1 MTDVFSGRPVI
12 VCSAEILNELTGAEN
27 LSGEIYDFL
36 LNSSK
41 MHGVR
46 LVPYST
52 IDGTGMLPAFRPDEV
67 IIRGENTVRTVDAM
81 VGIKET
87 GGRAVFNPSILV

>member
-1 MTDVFSGRPVI
+1 
-12 VCSAEILNELTGAEN
+12 
-27 LSGEIYDFL
+27 
-36 LNSSK
+36 
-41 MHGVR
+41 
-46 LVPYST
+46 
-52 IDGTGMLPAFRPDEV
+52 MLPAFRPDEV